1 MSSEICIFHLELDEQ
16 ENFVED
22 EISSSEEDGFL
33 ELVTATI
40 KNGSVIVVRF
50 DTDVK
55 NYLTF
60 INNINAM
67 YPTYRKF
74 LQPLLDSIDGNIEL
88 YFHLV
93 NNSVFV
99 EVMDGIIVVKDAII
113 SLHKFNDF
121 CYLVKDIV
129 YFMTQ

>member
-1 MSSEICIFHLELDEQ
+1 M
-16 ENFVED
+16 
-22 EISSSEEDGFL
+22 
-33 ELVTATI
+33 
-40 KNGSVIVVRF
+40 IVVRF